1 MAEYPAAFAE
11 PGGEKLFEL
20 LMTQLGRPMDI
31 GAISP
36 KVAEVSPLIQAAQ
49 QRSATEAGLGSLQF
63 DPTTGA
69 VTGVGTGTG
78 VAAYEPYL
86 QAAQAATGPTAYQ
99 AYMSPYQQ
107 EVLDATQ
114 ALLNEQRAAG
124 RSQLAASAIDAG
136 AFGGGREGVARAEY
150 ERGRDISDAG
160 IMAQLRQE
168 GLQQAQQRADKQYQQ
183 QLGLGI
189 SQQDLASNLT
199 KQLGQTGTGAQGY
212 SQSLLDAQRS
222 RALLGQEYPTGRIQQ
237 AANIF
242 GSLVSAVPGAPPAP
256 IMTSPGIAGLQGF
269 AGTYNLL
276 GNAPAQGLQTLSGLF
291 R

>member
-1 MAEYPAAFAE
+1 
-11 PGGEKLFEL
+11 
-20 LMTQLGRPMDI
+20 
-31 GAISP
+31 
-36 KVAEVSPLIQAAQ
+36 
-49 QRSATEAGLGSLQF
+49 
-63 DPTTGA
+63 
-69 VTGVGTGTG
+69 
-78 VAAYEPYL
+78 
-86 QAAQAATGPTAYQ
+86 
-99 AYMSPYQQ
+99 
-107 EVLDATQ
+107 
-114 ALLNEQRAAG
+114 
-124 RSQLAASAIDAG
+124 
-136 AFGGGREGVARAEY
+136 
-150 ERGRDISDAG
+150 
-160 IMAQLRQE
+160 MAQLRQE

-189 SQQDLASNLT
+189 TQQDLASNLT

-222 RALLGQEYPTGRIQQ
+222 RALLGQEYPTQRIQQ